1 MPPAPSSS
9 HGLPLQR
16 IYHSMAIIV
25 FFFARQLHHLVLKT
39 LKLESGILW
48 QIISDKVALEGHTE
62 GGMIY
67 MSREQTPS
75 KGGDKQTWP
84 RKAPCSPSALAFF
97 APSLQIK
104 SGIPRLGSCHI
115 RGRITVS
122 TSPHI
127 ILSGSAKNSSSN
139 PTSSVIHQKE
149 ATAS

>member
-1 MPPAPSSS
+1 MPPVPSSY

-16 IYHSMAIIV
+16 IYQFMAIIV
-25 FFFARQLHHLVLKT
+25 CFFCKEASSRR
-39 LKLESGILW
+39 ESGILW

-149 ATAS
+149 TTVS

>member
-1 MPPAPSSS
+1 
-9 HGLPLQR
+9 
-16 IYHSMAIIV
+16 MAISWPEFV
-25 FFFARQLHHLVLKT
+25 FFCEDLHHHVLKT
-39 LKLESGILW
+39 LRRESGILW

-62 GGMIY
+62 GEMIY

-104 SGIPRLGSCHI
+104 SGIPRLGLSYPRSYHCI
-115 RGRITVS
+115 NFT
-122 TSPHI
+122 PHHS
-127 ILSGSAKNSSSN
+127 SGIAKNSPSN
-139 PTSSVIHQKE
+139 LTSSVIHQKE